1 MATDLNYLA
10 TSAFNTYR
18 TCITERMFELNEGND
33 VTTLDAVTELT
44 EEYAAYVTALE
55 GAQDREA
62 VNYGAFTAF
71 VDAFGINVESATELE
86 DACNAFDSAYAG
98 TMTMEE
104 YAEQFIDE
112 VYEVPAGL
120 EGYIDVEK
128 FARDLV
134 LGGDMTE
141 NDGHI
146 FHSNW

>member
-1 MATDLNYLA
+1 MSVDLNVLA
-10 TSAFNTYR
+10 AEALRTYR
-18 TCITERMFELNEGND
+18 TNITERMFELIEGND

-55 GAQDREA
+55 GAQDREDA
-62 VNYGAFTAF
+62 NYGAFTAF
-71 VDAFGINVESATELE
+71 VEAFGMDIDSATDLE
-86 DACNAFDSAYAG
+86 DTCNAFDSAYAG

-104 YAEQFIDE
+104 YAETFIDE

-128 FARDLV
+128 FARDLE

-146 FHSNW
+146 FHCNW